1 MKEEEEDNWLSSA
14 INNVD
19 LVVNVLI
26 NLRQS
31 SSSSSLK
38 TWTTRQR
45 RSTQPPPVTKSAL
58 ERASPTTPLSYTSG
72 EGVDHDVATSK
83 EV

>member
-1 MKEEEEDNWLSSA
+1 MKEEEEDNWLTSA

-26 NLRQS
+26 NLRQ

-45 RSTQPPPVTKSAL
+45 RSTQPPPVTKSAP

-72 EGVDHDVATSK
+72 EGLDHDVATK